1 MERPDPMKLPSIAA
15 QRAILPPR
23 RRRGIALLLA
33 IFSMVV
39 VGTTTVAYV
48 ASRETS
54 TEVSRNAQVAADS
67 RALAAAGLD
76 LTSRIMR
83 DSDSNWRTAHVNG
96 RLLNNYSLDGGTVTV
111 DLVDI
116 QRRNAGQRPV
126 SPMATTTEVEATI
139 TTTRNG
145 STWTTVAHQTIPSV
159 ARGQYAVYADSY
171 IGLLGTNNQIGRWAN
186 SPLAAEKLRVYMATS
201 ATSAKAQTNANKL
214 NGKGVNLKSGARF
227 PLDVSGILA
236 GDVRT
241 QKSAWVYYP
250 YNASSGTVWGE
261 MLASIA
267 AVRMEQNESVR
278 LMAAPTE
285 PLISG
290 LHTRYTNAYVQ
301 NGVTA
306 TLTPFMVKASTL
318 PQNNLRNWE
327 VRGNSTI
334 TLTAGTYEVWGSWIM
349 RDSRIIVQGDVK
361 VTVNTNKKA
370 NGIDWRDSIVEV
382 APNATLEIHNG
393 YSADITNCWVGAQY
407 TCADEPNATKKVG
420 DPHRKWWFNTFQST
434 ACHVTAPAS
443 PQYIEP
449 WRIRFYPVKSQMGSK
464 YEWEITDSSI
474 VGSIYLPD
482 NPVNLNG
489 RTVIWGRVAAEGV
502 VFYDTS
508 SLYYDHNLDLVTGLT
523 EGATPPRTGDRD
535 QLFPLRVVRYGFDAD
550 SGR

>member
-1 MERPDPMKLPSIAA
+1 MNISSTSLR
-15 QRAILPPR
+15 RAILPQR

-83 DSDSNWRTAHVNG
+83 DSSSNWRTAHSNG
-96 RLLNNYSLDGGTVTV
+96 RLLNNYALDGGTVTV

-116 QRRNAGQRPV
+116 QRRNAGLRPATPT
-126 SPMATTTEVEATI
+126 STTTEVEATI
-139 TTTRNG
+139 TSTRNG
-145 STWTTVAHQTIPSV
+145 STWTTVAHQTIPTV
-159 ARGQYAVYADSY
+159 ARGQYAVYGDSF
-171 IGLLGTNNQIGRWAN
+171 IGLMGTNNQIGRWAN
-186 SPLAAEKLRVYMATS
+186 SPCAAEKLRVYMATS
-201 ATSAKAQTNANKL
+201 ATTAKAQTNQNKL
-214 NGKGVNLKSGARF
+214 NGKGVNIGTGARF
-227 PLDVSGILA
+227 PADVSGVLA
-236 GDVRT
+236 SDPRT
-241 QKSAWVYYP
+241 QKSMWVYYP
-250 YNASSGTVWGE
+250 YGASSGTVWGD
-261 MLASIA
+261 LLSSVA
-267 AVRMEQNESVR
+267 AVRMEQNDSVR
-278 LMAAPTE
+278 LMAAPNE

-290 LHTRYTNAYVQ
+290 AHTRYTNAYVQ

-306 TLTPFMVKASTL
+306 TLTPFMVKANTN

-334 TLTAGTYEVWGSWIM
+334 TLTTGTYEVWGSWIL
-349 RDSRIIVQGDVK
+349 RNSRIIIQGDVK
-361 VTVNTNKKA
+361 VTVNPNRKA
-370 NGIDWRDSIVEV
+370 LGLDWQDSIVELD
-382 APNATLEIHNG
+382 PNATLEIHNG
-393 YSADITNCWVGAQY
+393 YSADITRCWVGARY
-407 TCADEPNATKKVG
+407 TCPSEPNATKRDG
-420 DPHRKWWFNTFQST
+420 DPHRKWWFNAFQAT
-434 ACHVTAPAS
+434 ACHATAPTS

-449 WRIRFYPVKSQMGSK
+449 WRIRFYPVKSQMGVR

-474 VGSIYLPD
+474 VGSIYLPE

-489 RTVIWGRVAAEGV
+489 RSVIWGRVAAEGV
-502 VFYDTS
+502 VFYGTS
-508 SLYYDHNLDLVTGLT
+508 SLYYDHSLDLVTGLT

-550 SGR
+550 AGR